1 VNKDD
6 RFDTVELLGSNSVK
20 EMISVISVI
29 NNNDIAKEF
38 LFRGLSRQNTPFE
51 LILLDNKDHSYRS
64 AAQAYNEGSAKAR
77 GNYLM
82 FIHQDVLLP
91 CCNWLREAENSLSTV
106 TNLGIAGVAGMLRP
120 TFIDDFEV
128 FARYYL
134 LEQLNLSKIW
144 YYRYARG
151 NVFHG
156 RERRP
161 WLGKFTTEVLSTRTL
176 DELLLI
182 IPARVFEK
190 LKFDESTCDNWHLYG
205 VDYSLSAF
213 QKCLDVC
220 VLPHSVIHLS
230 MGKVKKP
237 YFKTLLKLLDK
248 HRTEKIINTTIKP
261 WFTRP
266 KLTELQ
272 IRLFF
277 SKGWCTRGELDSFI
291 VLDRQSGH

>member
-1 VNKDD
+1 VKD
-6 RFDTVELLGSNSVK
+6 
-20 EMISVISVI
+20 VISVVSI
-29 NNNDIAKEF
+29 ISNNAIAKEF
-38 LFRGLSRQNTPFE
+38 LLRGLSRQNTPYD
-51 LILLDNKDHSYRS
+51 LILLDNKEFSYRS
-64 AAQAYNEGSAKAR
+64 AAQAYNEGSAKAK

-91 CCNWLREAENSLSTV
+91 CRNWLKEAENSLSTIS
-106 TNLGIAGVAGMLRP
+106 NLGIAGVAGMRQP
-120 TFIDDFEV
+120 TFINDFEI

-156 RERRP
+156 REKKP
-161 WLGKFTTEVLSTRTL
+161 WLGKFTNEVLSTRTL

-182 IPARVFEK
+182 IPTGVFEN
-190 LKFDESTCDNWHLYG
+190 LKFDEATCDDWHLYG

-213 QKCLDVC
+213 QKCLNVC
-220 VLPHSVIHLS
+220 VLPHSVVHLS
-230 MGKVKKP
+230 MGKVKKE
-237 YFKTLLKLLDK
+237 YFKTLLKLVEK
-248 HRTEKIINTTIKP
+248 HRTEKIINTTIRP

-272 IRLFF
+272 IRHYF
-277 SKGWCTRGELDSFI
+277 SKKWWELPTDDF
-291 VLDRQSGH
+291 LANDRQSAV